1 MVCRH
6 SSSQRSQHSRNR
18 NGIPSTGKL
27 TISPSGNWHVSVF
40 SQRPCSIN
48 EVESHQ
54 GRHPASTLDL
64 HIWMHTQEQTHT
76 GTHMPTCNNKQK
88 AQGKISEY
96 SCTITAAPSRQETL
110 ILIWM
115 YPNSLSPFF
124 PSFSL
129 SLSHILINH
138 NIIHLE
144 MYLQNLGHK
153 SNQIMIWGPKRAIWP
168 TSISHS
174 S

>member
-1 MVCRH
+1 MKWKVIKEDTQRQLWTSIYGCTHKNRH
-6 SSSQRSQHSRNR
+6 TLALTRLCQH
-18 NGIPSTGKL
+18 G
-27 TISPSGNWHVSVF
+27 
-40 SQRPCSIN
+40 
-48 EVESHQ
+48 
-54 GRHPASTLDL
+54 
-64 HIWMHTQEQTHT
+64 
-76 GTHMPTCNNKQK
+76 NNKQK

-129 SLSHILINH
+129 SLSHKLINH

-153 SNQIMIWGPKRAIWP
+153 SNQIKNLRPKESYLAHIYQPFILNSRHWRLSLCLP
-168 TSISHS
+168 SCPLSLSFH
-174 S
+174 